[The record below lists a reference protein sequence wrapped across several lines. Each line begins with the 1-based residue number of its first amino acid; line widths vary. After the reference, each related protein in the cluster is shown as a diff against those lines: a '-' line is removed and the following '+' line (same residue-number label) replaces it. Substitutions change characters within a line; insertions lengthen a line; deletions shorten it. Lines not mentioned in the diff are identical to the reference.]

1 MSRPTEP
8 RPAEPRRPDLR
19 FRLTT
24 AFQRYVANPFMRR
37 LPFHTL
43 LETTGRVSGLPRRTP
58 LGGRRVGDSFW
69 LVSEFGERSQYVR
82 NIQADP
88 RVRVRIGGR
97 WHSGIAHPLPDDDP
111 VARLRTL
118 PKANSAAVK
127 ALGTRLLTVR
137 VDLTD

>member
-1 MSRPTEP
+1 MSRPSS
-8 RPAEPRRPDLR
+8 DLR

-24 AFQRYVANPFMRR
+24 AFQRYVANPLTRR
-37 LPFHTL
+37 LPSHTL

-97 WHSGIAHPLPDDDP
+97 WYSGTAHLLPDDDP

-118 PKANSAAVK
+118 PRYNSAAVR
-127 ALGTRLLTVR
+127 ALGTDLLTIR
-137 VDLTD
+137 VDLTDD

>member
-1 MSRPTEP
+1 MSAPP
-8 RPAEPRRPDLR
+8 SDLR
-19 FRLTT
+19 FRATT
-24 AFQRYVANPFMRR
+24 AFQRHLVNPLMRR

-69 LVSEFGERSQYVR
+69 IVSEFGERSQYVR

-88 RVRVRIGGR
+88 RVRVRVGGR
-97 WHSGIAHPLPDDDP
+97 WHTGTAHLLPDDDA

-118 PKANSAAVK
+118 PRFNSAAVRTI
-127 ALGTRLLTVR
+127 GTNLLTIR
-137 VDLTD
+137 VDLTDG